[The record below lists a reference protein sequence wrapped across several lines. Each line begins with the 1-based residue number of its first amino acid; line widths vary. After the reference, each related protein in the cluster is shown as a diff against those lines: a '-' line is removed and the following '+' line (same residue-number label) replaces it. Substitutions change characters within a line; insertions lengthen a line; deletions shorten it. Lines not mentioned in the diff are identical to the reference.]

1 MLDLPALRWLDL
13 SGNSLSGPLPGGALA
28 KLVRLEVGTDASSP
42 RRPRSVPRA
51 APSNGRVG
59 VWGGGGGLCEHRA
72 HRPLREPCVFAR
84 KRCCSEPPPFPD
96 SQMGFSWVPVLGASG
111 ADGCVVGYLVVSA
124 CGAQVLNLSQ
134 NRLDGCLPRAP
145 SAEAAA
151 AGEVFGD
158 HEVKS

>member
-1 MLDLPALRWLDL
+1 MPLTPASLGVCPELRRAPAVL
-13 SGNSLSGPLPGGALA
+13 GCGGEGGACA
-28 KLVRLEVGTDASSP
+28 STEPTVPYANLVCLLG
-42 RRPRSVPRA
+42 
-51 APSNGRVG
+51 NGAV
-59 VWGGGGGLCEHRA
+59 L
-72 HRPLREPCVFAR
+72 
-84 KRCCSEPPPFPD
+84 SPPPFPD